1 MSSVS
6 PLGCCPCENGRY
18 IAYPCWE
25 MRQRVFN
32 NNGSPTSNN
41 ATPQTLVTSSGGSP
55 NSFIPPIETEVFL
68 VLIGAG
74 GAGNGGYSGGGGAYI
89 ETNFNISQTSTIR
102 VGVGGPITNI
112 ANTMFGGGR
121 IGPATAPTN
130 QYRYG
135 GGSTSYRTALSSST
149 QTSDVFI
156 AGGGGGA
163 SSLNFFSLTNL
174 HGRGGDAGISS
185 SISPSSNI
193 SAGGNANNTTAGSG
207 GVVGGGSGSLGT
219 LPNNGAGGVGVA
231 IDATTGQG
239 GGGGGGG
246 GFGGGGGG
254 GNQTITTPTTTT
266 YGGAGSGGASF
277 VGNSD
282 LNRSHAARNGYT
294 QASPFTQITNTRG
307 IGDGGLGVGGDGR
320 AVIQWRAC
328 DDCPCE
334 ETPVGLPPA
343 LHICLTVDQFNSIKD
358 LASYSNGQCGTM
370 IGFDYK
376 GWPYYL
382 DLNNTEVG
390 IDRPCDRLVNT
401 ADISGGRYVS
411 DSGYC
416 CKIWAANKILIGG
429 ECLNGCPEVCPP
441 TIYFCEQYLTQT
453 LGVSMCDIND
463 NSCITITYLGCD
475 YKLLFNPSD
484 GDCLVEPPTPLNV
497 GTLKSIGAWP
507 CTETTQ
513 TTWTVG
519 PNTDTG
525 GFRCNSTFTLTFPYN
540 GLTFDNPRN
549 AACPDNTM
557 IDYVASYKMCKEW
570 LDGIS
575 PCGSEVGDVSPQCW
589 NCTEEPS
596 NNGIDCLASIN
607 GNYIIK
613 EGLCTPTP
621 GQPQFTSCIR
631 PLHQAAIETVMM
643 AEQVFDGTVIQGE
656 CSDPF
661 GVALTITRTCP
672 STTPFAWLSCS
683 PGNASTDEATI
694 TIDGCTFTGNGT
706 PAQFASVINSVLG
719 SRGITATGSSNY
731 WWGARWRGTAAY
743 PFDVTCSTSPTGP
756 DYAGD
761 SSGNPTNAEYT
772 GDGTTTAILYGRR
785 YMAKLRTEIE
795 VRPGEFQSVIIDPIT
810 GEIISIIGCFC
821 TTGEECP
828 VKAFY
833 STAHCVPV
841 GTTPITPSDFGPLTL
856 DEVFTSPQ
864 PPATTCLSDEFGN
877 RLAWGDGIGLQV
889 TVT

>member
-6 PLGCCPCENGRY
+6 PLGCCPCETGRY

-32 NNGSPTSNN
+32 NNGSPTLNN
-41 ATPQTLVTSSGGSP
+41 ATPQTFVTASGGSA
-55 NSFIPPIETEVFL
+55 NSSIPPIETEVFL

-74 GAGNGGYSGGGGAYI
+74 GAGNTGYSGGGGAYI
-89 ETNFNISQTSTIR
+89 ETNLNISQTSTIR

-121 IGPATAPTN
+121 IGPASAPTN
-130 QYRYG
+130 EYRYG
-135 GGSTSYRTALSSST
+135 GGCTRYTTALSTPT

-163 SSLNFFSLTNL
+163 SSLNFFTLTNL

-207 GVVGGGSGSLGT
+207 GVVGGGPGSVGV
-219 LPNNGAGGVGVA
+219 LPNNGAGGLGVA
-231 IDATTGQG
+231 LDGTTGQG

-254 GNQTITTPTTTT
+254 GNQTITTPTITT

-277 VGNSD
+277 IGNSD

-320 AVIQWRAC
+320 AVIQWRGC

-334 ETPVGLPPA
+334 ETPAGLPPA

-370 IGFDYK
+370 IGFNYK

-390 IDRPCDRLVNT
+390 IDRPCDRLVDT

-416 CKIWAANKILIGG
+416 CKIWSANKLLTGG

-441 TIYFCEQYLTQT
+441 TIFFCEQYLTQT

-475 YKLLFNPSD
+475 YMLLFNPSD
-484 GDCLVEPPTPLNV
+484 GDCMVEPPTPLNV

-519 PNTDTG
+519 PNIDTG
-525 GFRCNSTFTLTFPYN
+525 GFRCNSTYNLTFPYN
-540 GLTFDNPRN
+540 GLTFDRPENQ
-549 AACPDNTM
+549 ACTDATM

-570 LDGIS
+570 FDGIF
-575 PCGSEVGDVSPQCW
+575 PCPLPGASAEASDQSTQCW
-589 NCTEEPS
+589 DCSVEPI
-596 NNGIDCLASIN
+596 NDCLFNSSM
-607 GNYIIK
+607 GDYYIK
-613 EGLCTPTP
+613 EGLCTVTP
-621 GQPQFTSCIR
+621 GQPQETSCVH
-631 PLHQAAIETVMM
+631 PLHM
-643 AEQVFDGTVIQGE
+643 AHITLNMIHERVFDENFLGS

-661 GVALTITRTCP
+661 DVAMTITRTCP
-672 STTPFAWLSCS
+672 STSPFAWVSCS
-683 PGNASTDEATI
+683 GVDATI
-694 TIDGCTFTGNGT
+694 IIDGCTFTGNGT
-706 PAQFASVINSVLG
+706 PAQFAAVINSVLG
-719 SRGITATGSSNY
+719 SKGITAIGGSKY
-731 WWGARWRGTAAY
+731 WWGPRWRGTDAY
-743 PFDVTCSTSPTGP
+743 PSDVTCSASPTGP

-761 SSGNPTNAEYT
+761 SSGNETFADYT
-772 GDGTTTAILYGRR
+772 GDGTTTAIIYGRR
-785 YMAKLRTEIE
+785 YMAKLRASIQ
-795 VRPGEFQSVIIDPIT
+795 VQPGEFQYTDNN
-810 GEIISIIGCFC
+810 GEIIGCFC
-821 TTGEECP
+821 STGDEC
-828 VKAFY
+828 VV
-833 STAHCVPV
+833 TAYYCSEHCVPV
-841 GTTPITPSDFGPLTL
+841 ETTPIIPSDFGPLSL
-856 DEVFTSPQ
+856 DSVFSN
-864 PPATTCLSDEFGN
+864 PPATNCSFDEFGN
-877 RLAWGDGIGLQV
+877 RLPWNDAALIQV